1 MVPLAEK
8 VMETQPGVARSEG
21 PNERQ
26 NAVAL
31 TVLAVITVALAVIGT
46 GTNFAAGIWVT
57 LCGAMLAMAA
67 TCEGIPFGGWRRSAA
82 ILTAG
87 VAVAA
92 VGVKLFSLDLTVTYK
107 VISYVIL
114 AIAFVLI
121 GLGMKLYLRDASA
134 SFAVTLAMFLVALV
148 TVAVALLTLGMKL
161 LSYDF
166 AAFVIVVGCV
176 AFSGAVTVTALS
188 YGQWAG
194 SNTGPTG
201 GAWQAKRAE

>member
-1 MVPLAEK
+1 LVPLAEK
-8 VMETQPGVARSEG
+8 VMETQPASTRSEG

-82 ILTAG
+82 IFTAG

-92 VGVKLFSLDLTVTYK
+92 VGVKLFSLDLNVTYK
-107 VISYVIL
+107 VISYIIL
-114 AIAFVLI
+114 AVAFVLI

-166 AAFVIVVGCV
+166 AAFVIAVCCV
-176 AFSGAVTVTALS
+176 AFSVAATVTALR
-188 YGQWAG
+188 YEQWAG
-194 SNTGPTG
+194 PDAGPAG
-201 GAWQAKRAE
+201 GAWQAK

>member
-8 VMETQPGVARSEG
+8 MMEMQPAGARSEA

-82 ILTAG
+82 IFTAG

-92 VGVKLFSLDLTVTYK
+92 VGVKLFSLDLTITYK
-107 VISYVIL
+107 TIFYIIM

-134 SFAVTLAMFLVALV
+134 SFAVTLAMFLVALA
-148 TVAVALLTLGMKL
+148 TVAVALLTVGMKL

-166 AAFVIVVGCV
+166 AAFVITVCCV
-176 AFSGAVTVTALS
+176 AFSGAVTVTALR
-188 YGQWAG
+188 YQQWAG
-194 SNTGPTG
+194 SGAVPAG
-201 GAWQAKRAE
+201 AAWQTKRAE